1 MSQKFHEEEVLG
13 QAYDARLMRR
23 LLAYLRPYRAAA
35 LLSVVLQFVLTGME
49 LASIEITKRGID
61 DYIAPGRLDG
71 FAGLVLLFV
80 LVAAVMLVARY
91 GLALLTQLVGQRV
104 MLDLRTQLYRR
115 LLSYRPGFFDKNP
128 VGRLVTRVTNDV
140 QTLAELL
147 TSGVFMIFSD
157 LFLLIGITGYLL
169 YLDWRLALVAFSVL
183 PCLVL
188 ISAIFKRKVRRAFRD
203 VRVRLARINA
213 FLQESI
219 TGVFTIQIFDRAAAM
234 GRRFAEINQLHNQA
248 NLRSVLYFSVYY
260 PAVELVNAAAIALI
274 LWYGGGENLRGALSF
289 GALFAFIRAANKF
302 FEPIRD
308 LTEKYNVMQ
317 TAMAAAERLFGLL
330 DAEHSLVQPA
340 APRRLERF
348 SDRIEFDQV
357 TFGYRP
363 DLEVLH
369 DVSLTVRKG
378 ERVAIVGHTGAGK
391 TSMISQLVRFYDVG
405 QGAIRIDGID
415 IRELDPEALR
425 RLVRIVPQDVFLFS
439 GTIRD
444 NIRLGESSIS
454 DAAVEQAARRAQADG
469 FIQKLP
475 GGYDHPVVERG
486 ATLSVGQRQL
496 LSFARALA
504 FDPEILVL
512 DEATSSVDTE
522 TESLIQEA
530 LHRLLAG
537 RTAIVIAHRLS
548 TVREVDRIYVLH
560 QGRLREQ
567 GTHQELLARRGIYY
581 KLYLLQSADR
591 AVHTQAEAARAL
603 GAAAP

>member
-1 MSQKFHEEEVLG
+1 
-13 QAYDARLMRR
+13 
-23 LLAYLRPYRAAA
+23 
-35 LLSVVLQFVLTGME
+35 
-49 LASIEITKRGID
+49 
-61 DYIAPGRLDG
+61 
-71 FAGLVLLFV
+71 
-80 LVAAVMLVARY
+80 
-91 GLALLTQLVGQRV
+91 
-104 MLDLRTQLYRR
+104 
-115 LLSYRPGFFDKNP
+115 
-128 VGRLVTRVTNDV
+128 
-140 QTLAELL
+140 
-147 TSGVFMIFSD
+147 
-157 LFLLIGITGYLL
+157 
-169 YLDWRLALVAFSVL
+169 
-183 PCLVL
+183 
-188 ISAIFKRKVRRAFRD
+188 